1 MITRDVTESWQM
13 PDPANLEVYQGD
25 DYAATVMVTDSAGN
39 AVNLTGY
46 AIQSQVRAGPADNN
60 PTIVCDVTCTFTA
73 PNQITLSIP
82 HATTTTLAGNY
93 QWDLQLTSATGIVT
107 TILAGGV
114 AVTQEITRGPGL
126 VVLTHPGRRPQNIF
140 RAVRIPV
147 RRYIA

>member
-1 MITRDVTESWQM
+1 M

-25 DYAATVMVTDSAGN
+25 DYAATVMVTDSSGN

-60 PTIVCDVTCTFTA
+60 PTIVCDVTCVFTA

-82 HATTTTLAGNY
+82 HATTTTLAGQY

-114 AVTQEITRGPGL
+114 AVTQEITRGPGI
-126 VVLTHPGRRPQNIF
+126 VVATIPGRRPRLF
-140 RAVRIPV
+140 RASVRNPSSRIL
-147 RRYIA
+147 RIA